1 MKRSLSGIKPTGRPH
16 LGNLYGM
23 ILPAIELQ
31 ETHRAFYFLA
41 DYHALTTA
49 RDPKEVRLHSLEIA
63 ATFLAFGLKAGKSGN
78 GNGNAPLLFRQ
89 SAIPEVHEL
98 AWMLSCVTGV
108 GTMNRCHAV
117 KAAEAKGETLNL
129 GTYTYPALMAADIL
143 LYGSDVVPVGR
154 DQHQHVQVAQEMATH
169 FNAVY
174 GPALKVP
181 ETRISLAATVV
192 GSDGEKMAKSR
203 GNYLSIFAEDRDIAK
218 YVKAMKTDST
228 PLEAPK
234 DPMECPVAN
243 LFRVVAPTQDSAE
256 MDRRYLE
263 GGYGYGHAKAWLV
276 EALVEFLKGPRDTYQ
291 RIMGDPTTLEL
302 CLRRDALVARTEAE
316 KTIQRV
322 RQAVGIP
329 CNPYGDQ

>member
-1 MKRSLSGIKPTGRPH
+1 MQRSLSGIKPTGAPH

-23 ILPAIELQ
+23 ILPAIALQ
-31 ETHRAFYFLA
+31 ETHKAFYFIA

-49 RDPKEVRLHSLEIA
+49 RDPNEVRRNSLEIA
-63 ATFLAFGLKAGKSGN
+63 ATFLAFGLRAGRAGN
-78 GNGNAPLLFRQ
+78 GNLEAPLLFRQ
-89 SAIPEVHEL
+89 SAVPEVHEL
-98 AWMLSCVTGV
+98 SWMLSCVTGT

-117 KAAEAKGETLNL
+117 KAAEAKGEMLNL

-169 FNAVY
+169 FNAAY
-174 GPALKVP
+174 GPTLKIP
-181 ETRISLAATVV
+181 EVRISPAATVV
-192 GSDGEKMAKSR
+192 GSDGEKMGKSR
-203 GNYLSIFAEDRDIAK
+203 GNYLPIFAEDRDIAK
-218 YVKAMKTDST
+218 YVKGMKTDST

-234 DPMECPVAN
+234 NPMECPVAN
-243 LFRVVAPTQDSAE
+243 LFRVVAPASDSAE

-263 GGYGYGHAKAWLV
+263 GGYGYGHAKSRLV
-276 EALVEFLKGPRDTYQ
+276 EALSSFLKEPRETYL
-291 RIMGDPTTLEL
+291 RLMSDPATLEL

-322 RQAVGIP
+322 RQSVGIP
-329 CNPYGDQ
+329 CNPYGEP